1 MSRLRTGIGAPLL
14 LVLAATL
21 TAAAPLALAID
32 TTEIPDPVLQAR
44 YQALT
49 HELRC
54 MQCQNQSIA
63 DSPVGLASDLRREV
77 QELLVA
83 GKSDDEVR
91 AWMKARY
98 GAFILFRP
106 EYSLRNAWLWLS
118 PLVLLVI
125 GAIAALRILRQRAGM
140 VASDDSDPDADPN
153 SETNASTRAGTAAAA
168 SGPAGATQ
176 SGESSR

>member
-1 MSRLRTGIGAPLL
+1 VAALQ
-14 LVLAATL
+14 LALAM
-21 TAAAPLALAID
+21 PLALAID
-32 TTEIPDPVLQAR
+32 TTEIPDPALQAR

-91 AWMKARY
+91 AWMKDRY

-106 EYSLRNAWLWLS
+106 EYSWRNAWLWLS
-118 PLVLLVI
+118 PIVLLLI
-125 GAIAALRILRQRAGM
+125 GAFAALRVVRQRAGM
-140 VASDDSDPDADPN
+140 VASDTSDPDADIP
-153 SETNASTRAGTAAAA
+153 AAQA
-168 SGPAGATQ
+168 SGQSSAATT
-176 SGESSR
+176 GGGVGIPGDVKR

>member
-1 MSRLRTGIGAPLL
+1 MNRRPSMRRTLRNAAVAALL
-14 LVLAATL
+14 LVG
-21 TAAAPLALAID
+21 APYALAID
-32 TTEIPDPVLQAR
+32 TTEIPDPALQAR

-77 QELLVA
+77 KELLIA

-91 AWMKARY
+91 EWMKARY

-106 EYSLRNAWLWLS
+106 EYSWRNAWLWLS
-118 PLVLLVI
+118 PLILLLLGIVAAWRVL
-125 GAIAALRILRQRAGM
+125 RRRASM
-140 VASDDSDPDADPN
+140 VPDDTSDPDIDV
-153 SETNASTRAGTAAAA
+153 
-168 SGPAGATQ
+168 Q
-176 SGESSR
+176 Q